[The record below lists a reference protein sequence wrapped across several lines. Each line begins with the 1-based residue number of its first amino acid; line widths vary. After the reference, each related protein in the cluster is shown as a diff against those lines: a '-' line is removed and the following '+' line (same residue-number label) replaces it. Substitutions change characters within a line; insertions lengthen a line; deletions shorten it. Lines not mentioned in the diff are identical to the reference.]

1 MTLRVLTFTSLYPNA
16 TAPGSGVFVENRLRH
31 LVAGGRVE
39 ARVVA
44 PVPWF
49 PSTNPRFGRYARF
62 ADVPRHET
70 RHGIEVSH
78 PRYAMMPGV
87 GMNVSPLTMAMG
99 ARATIES
106 LRRSGFDF
114 DAIDAHYFYPDGVA
128 AALLSRWFDRP
139 LVVTARGSDVAR
151 LPDFALPRR
160 MILWAARRAAA
171 VIAVCNAL
179 KTGLVALGAD
189 GTKIEV
195 LRNGVDLD
203 AFRPTDRAAARSHLG
218 LPAEGR
224 VIASVGN
231 LIPLKGHHLVIEAL
245 GALPDVTLLVAGQG
259 PERDSLRHLA
269 ERLDVAGR
277 IRFLGQVPH
286 AELPLVYGA
295 SDALVLASSSEGWAN
310 VLLESMACGTP
321 VVSTD
326 VGGSGEVVTAP
337 EAGTLIAERSPT
349 AIAEAL
355 NALFAAAPSR
365 DATRRFAERF
375 SWDDTTRAQERLFA
389 SIVERPRGGVLE
401 VAR

>member
-1 MTLRVLTFTSLYPNA
+1 VTLRILTFTSLYPNA
-16 TAPGSGVFVENRLRH
+16 TAPSSGVFVENRLRH

-49 PSTNPRFGRYARF
+49 PSTNPRFGRFARF
-62 ADVPRHET
+62 ADVPLHET
-70 RHGIEVSH
+70 RHGIEVAH
-78 PRYAMMPGV
+78 PRYAMVPGV
-87 GMNVSPLTMAMG
+87 GMNVSPFLMAMG
-99 ARATIES
+99 ARATIAS

-171 VIAVCNAL
+171 VVAVCTAL
-179 KTGLVALGAD
+179 KTSLVTLGAD
-189 GTKIEV
+189 AAKIQV

-203 AFRPTDRAAARSHLG
+203 AFRPVDRAAMRARLG
-218 LPAEGR
+218 LPPSAR

-245 GALPDVTLLVAGQG
+245 AALPGALLLIAGQG
-259 PERDSLRHLA
+259 PEGDTLRHLA
-269 ERLDVAGR
+269 DRFGVADR
-277 IRFLGQVPH
+277 VTFLGQVPH
-286 AELPLVYGA
+286 ADLPAIYGA

-310 VLLESMACGTP
+310 VLLEAMACGTP

-337 EAGTLIAERSPT
+337 EAGLLVAERS
-349 AIAEAL
+349 AAAL
-355 NALFAAAPSR
+355 AAALRMLFAAPPSR

-375 SWDDTTRAQERLFA
+375 SWDDTTRGQERLFA
-389 SIVERPRGGVLE
+389 SLVSPRSAATFEAV
-401 VAR
+401 R